1 MKIFFACN
9 KPSSSS
15 LNNYYTNPDNSSK
28 NNEEKNNKENLLLS
42 TNDINDSTYSLEI
55 IDYPYSSNYNDD
67 KTVTMNSAKKNK
79 KTKDKTNILIN
90 NYNPQKILKDET
102 NNSIKFFNYD
112 FYNNSSNSS
121 SAIINNEDSI
131 IQNKMLLTTYYQ
143 NYNNLNL
150 NNINNK
156 NNNNNKKKRMKC
168 NIQKNKIKG
177 KKTKDISL
185 EPKVKFPNPDS
196 QDFFSKS
203 QKNCTF
209 NFRLNKTEFVQN
221 KLSKKFKINFKKSH
235 FFAINK
241 TLEYKKKNYCENKS
255 KKTIDT
261 FNSDILN
268 LSKSYS
274 KVYNTCEVHKN
285 KSYNSL
291 KDYNLVHFG
300 KLRHIINKKDETKKF
315 NVIKK
320 RNNLN
325 NQMVSGIQKHKTIEK
340 IKPVN
345 RSIKSIL
352 LKKNTFKGK
361 ALHTSNTDFKPDLL
375 SHRMKKDLT
384 SQREIKPFRS
394 KKDIIQLTNKRIKA
408 KKTKPKLIIK
418 KKLPNLFLVNEEKTN
433 KK

>member
-67 KTVTMNSAKKNK
+67 KTVTMNSAKKNI
-79 KTKDKTNILIN
+79 KTKDKTNILKN

-121 SAIINNEDSI
+121 SAIINNEDII
-131 IQNKMLLTTYYQ
+131 IQNKMLLTAYYQ

-150 NNINNK
+150 NNINSK
-156 NNNNNKKKRMKC
+156 NNNKKKQMKC

-177 KKTKDISL
+177 KKIKDSTL
-185 EPKVKFPNPDS
+185 ELNVEYPNPDS
-196 QDFFSKS
+196 QDFFSKLH
-203 QKNCTF
+203 KNCTF
-209 NFRLNKTEFVQN
+209 NFSLNKTDFAQN
-221 KLSKKFKINFKKSH
+221 NLSKKLKINFKKSH

-241 TLEYKKKNYCENKS
+241 TLEYKKKNYTKNKS
-255 KKTIDT
+255 KKTIET

-274 KVYNTCEVHKN
+274 KVYNTCDVHKN
-285 KSYNSL
+285 KSYNSF
-291 KDYNLVHFG
+291 KDYKIHFG
-300 KLRHIINKKDETKKF
+300 KIKRIINKKDESKKF
-315 NVIKK
+315 NIIKK
-320 RNNLN
+320 RKNLN
-325 NQMVSGIQKHKTIEK
+325 NHIVSDIQKHKTIEK

-352 LKKNTFKGK
+352 LKKNTFKSK
-361 ALHTSNTDFKPDLL
+361 QLHSSNTDFKSDLL
-375 SHRMKKDLT
+375 SHRIKKDLA
-384 SQREIKPFRS
+384 SQREIKSFRS
-394 KKDIIQLTNKRIKA
+394 KKDIIQLTNKRIKV
-408 KKTKPKLIIK
+408 KNTKPKLIIK
-418 KKLPNLFLVNEEKTN
+418 KKLPNPFLVNEEKTV